1 MEFNLLG
8 QLQCRVRAL
17 ENKIDIYKKQI
28 IILEEKVKIYENDSL
43 IKANKINE
51 QLDQISSL
59 EKENDK
65 LEKSILEFSREI
77 NTNQNNLDVSQGYE
91 NEMFNLQNVIDDLKK
106 QNKKLSKELLAKTN
120 ENELFNQDN
129 TILLTKVK
137 EYEEHQLNNE
147 ELSNNFSNQ
156 LKEYNSIVNDE
167 IKIISNYIDTYL
179 CMHNFELKVPTIYT
193 MTNFSEDFINFD
205 MLKNAI
211 EKAKGRIVED
221 QTKNKEIVNKLK
233 SEICNYQKKLQ
244 ENLKDINELKSQN
257 TELKENIYVIEVEN
271 GKMLANLDELRE
283 LNKKLQNSVSN
294 NNNLNDN
301 YFEKLFQ
308 VLKIELEAALIEEP
322 LKKFASIAQA
332 DEGEEQNDSRFR
344 FESMLEKFLTI
355 NKEIIKEVRVL
366 YKGVYDKSV
375 KQVGKIEEV
384 NELNKKIGMLKKDV
398 SNYEKEINLAKEE
411 RNLLISQIELM
422 EKKNSSEER
431 SEE

>member
-59 EKENDK
+59 EKENDNLK
-65 LEKSILEFSREI
+65 KSILEFSREI

-106 QNKKLSKELLAKTN
+106 QNKKLSKELLVKTN

-167 IKIISNYIDTYL
+167 IKIISNYINTYL

-205 MLKNAI
+205 MLKNAV

-221 QTKNKEIVNKLK
+221 QTKNKEMVNKLK

-332 DEGEEQNDSRFR
+332 DEGEQQNDSRFR

-366 YKGVYDKSV
+366 YKNVYDKSV

-422 EKKNSSEER
+422 EKKNNSEER